1 MEGNIEWGYNVELS
15 AVTDQMESREKIP
28 LMTR

>member
-1 MEGNIEWGYNVELS
+1 MEGNIEWGYNVELL